1 MFDFKINILFV
12 LPTLKA
18 GGAERVISIIS
29 NNLDNKKFKT
39 TLIVCGYQQ
48 DAVYQINDT
57 KTIFLNKNRVLLA
70 IPEIIKY
77 LFQNKTDIVV
87 GSISHVNKILA
98 ILSIF
103 FRKIK
108 FVGRE
113 ASVLSVM
120 DKFSTRKS
128 TAKFSI
134 LNNYHNFLDA
144 IVCQSTDMAED
155 LKKNYHFQTDKIFI
169 INNPIS
175 ENFTVKKAHISNL
188 PTKQLITI
196 GRLSKEKGYER
207 ILLALAK
214 LDFDYYYTIVGTGVE
229 KNTLI
234 NYAKQLNISDKIRFI
249 DYTNDIDLYLS
260 KSDVFIQGSYVE
272 GFPNALLE
280 SCAIGTPVIAFDAPG
295 GTKEI
300 IENNVNGFI
309 VNTEEEFLEKLTYTL
324 FERQWEPEVINES
337 VTSKFNKELILKQYE
352 DLFIT
357 LLAANKT

>member
-1 MFDFKINILFV
+1 MSDRKINILFV
-12 LPTLKA
+12 LPSLKA

-29 NNLDNKKFKT
+29 SNLNNQKFHAK
-39 TLIVCGYQQ
+39 LLVCGYEH
-48 DAVYQINDT
+48 DAVYKTNGVE
-57 KTIFLNKNRVLLA
+57 TIFLNKKRVLLA
-70 IPEIIKY
+70 IPRIIKY
-77 LFQNKTDIVV
+77 LIQNKTDIVV

-98 ILSIF
+98 MLSVF
-103 FRKIK
+103 FKKTK

-128 TAKFSI
+128 TANFSI
-134 LNNYHNFLDA
+134 FKNYHRFLDA
-144 IVCQSTDMAED
+144 IVCQSADMAKD
-155 LKKNYHFQTDKIFI
+155 LKKNYHFQRDKIFI

-175 ENFTVKKAHISNL
+175 ENFTVKKSRINNL

-207 ILLALAK
+207 ILLALSK
-214 LDFDYYYTIVGTGVE
+214 LEFAYVYTIVGTGVE
-229 KNTLI
+229 KNTLL
-234 NYAKQLNISDKIRFI
+234 NYAKQLDISEKIRFI
-249 DYTNDIDLYLS
+249 DYTNDIALYLS

-309 VNTEEEFLEKLTYTL
+309 VNTEEEFIEKLTHTL
-324 FERQWEPEVINES
+324 FERQWNSDAINKS
-337 VTSKFNKELILKQYE
+337 VTAKFNIDLILKQYE
-352 DLFIT
+352 DMFVSLRH
-357 LLAANKT
+357 